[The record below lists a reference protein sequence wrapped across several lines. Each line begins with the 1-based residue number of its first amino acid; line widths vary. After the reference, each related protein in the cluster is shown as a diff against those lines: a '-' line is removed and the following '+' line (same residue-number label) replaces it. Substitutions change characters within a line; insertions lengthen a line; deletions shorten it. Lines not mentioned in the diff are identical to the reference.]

1 MHEIGVAQRMVEIAV
16 AAGSANGGGKII
28 ALRLLLGTLTCVDPA
43 TLSFAFTV
51 AARGTPAEGARLD
64 VERVAAV
71 LRCAA
76 CGRDEARELLTACS
90 CGAHGGDVVR
100 GRELR
105 LDAVDLDEPFSTTGS
120 TP

>member
-1 MHEIGVAQRMVEIAV
+1 MHEVGVAQRMVEIAL
-16 AAGSANGGGKII
+16 AAAAESGGGKIVS
-28 ALRLLLGTLTCVDPA
+28 LRLLLGTLTCVDPA
-43 TLSFAFTV
+43 TLAFAFTV

-64 VERVAAV
+64 VEP
-71 LRCAA
+71 
-76 CGRDEARELLTACS
+76 RELLTACS

-105 LDAVDLDEPFSTTGS
+105 LDTLDLEEPLSTGS